1 MAERKVLNKYYP
13 SDFDP
18 DKLRTIEK
26 KNTPKICNVRMMLP
40 MTMKCYTCGTYTYIG
55 TKCNM
60 KVEPVQDEDYLGIT
74 LYRFYY
80 RCSNCFSQITFKT
93 DPKNNDYTAE
103 IGASRNHEPW
113 KDIMLAEE
121 EYKNNKKMEMRDD
134 AMKNLEYRTYDSKR
148 EMDILEATDKV
159 KELNRREA
167 NIDYDEL
174 IKKIRECHD
183 KDELNINKEKET
195 DKEKEKEKE
204 KQTLNEKKEIEKMF
218 RNIKNIKKSQNKE
231 KMNKD
236 DNKNILDK
244 LIKGIDYKINKNGQS
259 QNKEKIKE
267 EKEKKLKEKIENN
280 FVLKKKVEREEK
292 DIENNQN
299 KFQKFLDNSEEE
311 NSDNSAQEKNIKDI
325 FKKPL
330 INFSKLK
337 EKK

>member
-167 NIDYDEL
+167 NIDYNEL

-195 DKEKEKEKE
+195 DKEKEKEK
-204 KQTLNEKKEIEKMF
+204 QTLNEKKEIEKMF
-218 RNIKNIKKSQNKE
+218 RNIKNIKKSQR
-231 KMNKD
+231 D

-244 LIKGIDYKINKNGQS
+244 LIKGIDYKINKNGNSNNQ
-259 QNKEKIKE
+259 
-267 EKEKKLKEKIENN
+267 EKKLKEKIENN
-280 FVLKKKVEREEK
+280 FFLKKKVEREEK

-311 NSDNSAQEKNIKDI
+311 NSDNSDQEKDIKDI

-330 INFSKLK
+330 INFSKLN

>member
-26 KNTPKICNVRMMLP
+26 KNTKKICNVRMMLP

-60 KVEPVQDEDYLGIT
+60 KVEPVDDEDYLGIT

-103 IGASRNHEPW
+103 IGASRNHQPW

-121 EYKNNKKMEMRDD
+121 EFKNNKKMEMKDD

-167 NIDYDEL
+167 NIDFDGM

-183 KDELNINKEKET
+183 KEKEKLENNKDNIKDK
-195 DKEKEKEKE
+195 DKEK
-204 KQTLNEKKEIEKMF
+204 QALNEKKEIEKMF
-218 RNIKNIKKSQNKE
+218 KYIKNKKNEE
-231 KMNKD
+231 KKDNRD
-236 DNKNILDK
+236 DNKDILDK
-244 LIKGIDYKINKNGQS
+244 LIKGIDFKIKTNK
-259 QNKEKIKE
+259 NKEK
-267 EKEKKLKEKIENN
+267 EKENREKILKEKIESN
-280 FVLKKKVEREEK
+280 FFLKKKLEREEK
-292 DIENNQN
+292 NIEKNCNN
-299 KFQKFLDNSEEE
+299 KFINFLDENDED
-311 NSDNSAQEKNIKDI
+311 NSDNSNSENQKNINDI

-330 INFSKLK
+330 INFSKFKKKK
-337 EKK
+337 EI

>member
-183 KDELNINKEKET
+183 KDELNINKEKEN

-218 RNIKNIKKSQNKE
+218 RNIKNIKKSQR
-231 KMNKD
+231 D

-244 LIKGIDYKINKNGQS
+244 LIKGIDYKINKNGNSNNQ
-259 QNKEKIKE
+259 
-267 EKEKKLKEKIENN
+267 EKKLKEKIENN
-280 FVLKKKVEREEK
+280 FFLKKKVEREEK

-311 NSDNSAQEKNIKDI
+311 NSDNSDQEKNIKDI

-330 INFSKLK
+330 INFSKLN
-337 EKK
+337 KKK

>member
-183 KDELNINKEKET
+183 KDELNINKEKEN
-195 DKEKEKEKE
+195 DKEKE

-218 RNIKNIKKSQNKE
+218 RNIKNIKKSQR
-231 KMNKD
+231 D

-244 LIKGIDYKINKNGQS
+244 LIKGIDYKINKNGNSNNQ
-259 QNKEKIKE
+259 
-267 EKEKKLKEKIENN
+267 EKKLKEKIENN
-280 FVLKKKVEREEK
+280 FFLKKKVEREEK

-311 NSDNSAQEKNIKDI
+311 NSDNSDQEKNIKDI

-330 INFSKLK
+330 INFSKFK

>member
-18 DKLRTIEK
+18 DKLRTIER

-80 RCSNCFSQITFKT
+80 RCSNCYSQITFKT

-167 NIDYDEL
+167 NIDFDNL

-183 KDELNINKEKET
+183 KEDNKNDKGEINNKDK
-195 DKEKEKEKE
+195 DKEKNA
-204 KQTLNEKKEIEKMF
+204 LNEKKEIEKMF
-218 RNIKNIKKSQNKE
+218 KFINNKKKEENKN
-231 KMNKD
+231 NKD
-236 DNKNILDK
+236 NNDKNILDK
-244 LIKGIDYKINKNGQS
+244 LMKGIDYKIKKSNK
-259 QNKEKIKE
+259 NKEKEKDD
-267 EKEKKLKEKIENN
+267 KEKSLKEKIENN
-280 FVLKKKVEREEK
+280 FFLQKKVEREEK
-292 DIENNQN
+292 ELEKNSNNN
-299 KFQKFLDNSEEE
+299 FDNFLDDDDK
-311 NSDNSAQEKNIKDI
+311 DNSNKSDEEKNINDI

-330 INFSKLK
+330 INFSKF
-337 EKK
+337 KKKKCD

>member
-183 KDELNINKEKET
+183 KDELNINKEKEN

-218 RNIKNIKKSQNKE
+218 RNIKNIKKSQR
-231 KMNKD
+231 D

-244 LIKGIDYKINKNGQS
+244 LIKGIDYKINKNGNSNNQ
-259 QNKEKIKE
+259 
-267 EKEKKLKEKIENN
+267 EKKLKEKIENN
-280 FVLKKKVEREEK
+280 FFLKKKVEREEK
-292 DIENNQN
+292 DIENNKN

-311 NSDNSAQEKNIKDI
+311 NSDNSDQEKDIKDI

-330 INFSKLK
+330 INFSKLN

>member
-183 KDELNINKEKET
+183 KDELNIDKEKEN

-218 RNIKNIKKSQNKE
+218 RNIKNIKKSQR
-231 KMNKD
+231 D

-244 LIKGIDYKINKNGQS
+244 LIKGIDYKINKNGNSNNQ
-259 QNKEKIKE
+259 
-267 EKEKKLKEKIENN
+267 EKKLKEKIENN
-280 FVLKKKVEREEK
+280 FFLKKKVEREEK
-292 DIENNQN
+292 DIENNKN
-299 KFQKFLDNSEEE
+299 KIQKFLDNSEEE
-311 NSDNSAQEKNIKDI
+311 NSDNSDQEKDIKDI

-330 INFSKLK
+330 INFSKLN
-337 EKK
+337 KKK

>member
-183 KDELNINKEKET
+183 KDELNINKEKEN

-204 KQTLNEKKEIEKMF
+204 KQNLNEKKEIEKMF
-218 RNIKNIKKSQNKE
+218 RNIKNIKKSQR
-231 KMNKD
+231 D

-244 LIKGIDYKINKNGQS
+244 LIKGIDYKINKNGNSNNQ
-259 QNKEKIKE
+259 
-267 EKEKKLKEKIENN
+267 EKKLKEKIENN
-280 FVLKKKVEREEK
+280 FFLKKKVEREEK

-311 NSDNSAQEKNIKDI
+311 NSDNSDQEKNIKDI

-330 INFSKLK
+330 INFSKLN

>member
-26 KNTPKICNVRMMLP
+26 KNTKKICNVRMMLP

-60 KVEPVQDEDYLGIT
+60 KVEPVEDEDYLGIT

-80 RCSNCFSQITFKT
+80 RCSNCYSQITFKT

-148 EMDILEATDKV
+148 EMDILESMDKV

-167 NIDYDEL
+167 NIDFDGL
-174 IKKIRECHD
+174 IKKIRESHE
-183 KDELNINKEKET
+183 KDENKINLANKDN
-195 DKEKEKEKE
+195 DKEKEK
-204 KQTLNEKKEIEKMF
+204 QAINEKKEIEKMF
-218 RNIKNIKKSQNKE
+218 KYIKNKKNEEKKSNDKG
-231 KMNKD
+231 KKD
-236 DNKNILDK
+236 DNKNILEK
-244 LIKGIDYKINKNGQS
+244 LIKGIDYKINKSNK
-259 QNKEKIKE
+259 NKEKGKE
-267 EKEKKLKEKIENN
+267 DKEKTLKEKIENN
-280 FVLKKKVEREEK
+280 FFLKKKLEREEN
-292 DIENNQN
+292 DIEKNDGN
-299 KFQKFLDNSEEE
+299 KFKSFLDDNNDD
-311 NSDNSAQEKNIKDI
+311 NSDNSEKEKNIEDI
-325 FKKPL
+325 FKKPI
-330 INFSKLK
+330 INFSKF
-337 EKK
+337 KKKKDI

>member
-183 KDELNINKEKET
+183 KD
-195 DKEKEKEKE
+195 D
-204 KQTLNEKKEIEKMF
+204 LNEKKEIEKMF
-218 RNIKNIKKSQNKE
+218 RNIKNIKKSQR
-231 KMNKD
+231 D

-244 LIKGIDYKINKNGQS
+244 LIKGIDYKINKNGNSNNQ
-259 QNKEKIKE
+259 
-267 EKEKKLKEKIENN
+267 EKKLKEKIENN
-280 FVLKKKVEREEK
+280 FFLKKKVEREEK
-292 DIENNQN
+292 DIENNKN

-311 NSDNSAQEKNIKDI
+311 NSDNSDQEKDIKDI

-330 INFSKLK
+330 INFSKLN
-337 EKK
+337 KKK

>member
-18 DKLRTIEK
+18 DKLRTIEQK
-26 KNTPKICNVRMMLP
+26 RTAKICNVRMMLP

-80 RCSNCFSQITFKT
+80 RCSNCYSQITFKT

-113 KDIMLAEE
+113 KDIQLAEE

-167 NIDYDEL
+167 NIDFDVL
-174 IKKIRECHD
+174 IKKIRESH
-183 KDELNINKEKET
+183 
-195 DKEKEKEKE
+195 DKEKEKEKNENNNIKDKDKE
-204 KQTLNEKKEIEKMF
+204 KSALNEKKEIEKMF
-218 RNIKNIKKSQNKE
+218 KFINNKKKEENKN
-231 KMNKD
+231 NKD
-236 DNKNILDK
+236 NNDKNILDK
-244 LIKGIDYKINKNGQS
+244 LIKGIDYKIKKS
-259 QNKEKIKE
+259 SKNKEKEKDS
-267 EKEKKLKEKIENN
+267 KEKSLKEKIESN
-280 FVLKKKVEREEK
+280 FYLKKKVEREEK
-292 DIENNQN
+292 EIEKNSNNN
-299 KFQKFLDNSEEE
+299 FDNFLDDDDDKDNSNKSEEE
-311 NSDNSAQEKNIKDI
+311 KDINDI
-325 FKKPL
+325 FKKPI
-330 INFSKLK
+330 INFSKF
-337 EKK
+337 KKKKI

>member
-26 KNTPKICNVRMMLP
+26 KNNPKICNVRMMLP

-80 RCSNCFSQITFKT
+80 RCSNCYSQITFKT

-121 EYKNNKKMEMRDD
+121 EYKNNKKMEMKDD

-148 EMDILEATDKV
+148 ELDILEATDKV

-167 NIDYDEL
+167 NIDFDNL
-174 IKKIRECHD
+174 MKKIRECHD
-183 KDELNINKEKET
+183 KEDIDKKNLNNKIKGDNDF
-195 DKEKEKEKE
+195 DKKN
-204 KQTLNEKKEIEKMF
+204 LANEKKEIEKMF
-218 RNIKNIKKSQNKE
+218 KKIKNQKNIIENSE
-231 KMNKD
+231 KNNNSD
-236 DNKNILDK
+236 ILDK
-244 LIKGIDYKINKNGQS
+244 LIKGIDYKITKSNKNDKD
-259 QNKEKIKE
+259 NKD
-267 EKEKKLKEKIENN
+267 KEKKLKEKIENN
-280 FVLKKKVEREEK
+280 FFLKKKIEREEK
-292 DIENNQN
+292 DLDNDIKKNDN
-299 KFQKFLDNSEEE
+299 KFGNFLDNNDDDSSNNSEK
-311 NSDNSAQEKNIKDI
+311 EKNIRDI

-330 INFSKLK
+330 INFSKFK
-337 EKK
+337 QKK

>member
-26 KNTPKICNVRMMLP
+26 KNTKKICNVRMMLP

-60 KVEPVQDEDYLGIT
+60 KVEPVEDEDYLGIT

-183 KDELNINKEKET
+183 KDKLNINKEKEN
-195 DKEKEKEKE
+195 EKEKE
-204 KQTLNEKKEIEKMF
+204 KQALNEKKEIEKMF
-218 RNIKNIKKSQNKE
+218 RNIKNMKNSKNKE
-231 KMNKD
+231 KNNQN

-244 LIKGIDYKINKNGQS
+244 LIKGIDYKMNKHG

-280 FVLKKKVEREEK
+280 FFLKKKVEREEK
-292 DIENNQN
+292 EKDIENSQN
-299 KFQKFLDNSEEE
+299 IFKKFLDNSEDE
-311 NSDNSAQEKNIKDI
+311 NSDNSEKEKNIKDI

>member
-167 NIDYDEL
+167 NIDFDEL
-174 IKKIRECHD
+174 IKKIRESHD
-183 KDELNINKEKET
+183 KKDKLNINNEKEN
-195 DKEKEKEKE
+195 EKEKE
-204 KQTLNEKKEIEKMF
+204 KQNLNEKKEIEKIF
-218 RNIKNIKKSQNKE
+218 RNIKNMKNSQNNE
-231 KMNKD
+231 KNNQD

-244 LIKGIDYKINKNGQS
+244 LIKGIDYKINKNGNSNNQ
-259 QNKEKIKE
+259 
-267 EKEKKLKEKIENN
+267 EKKLKEKIENN
-280 FVLKKKVEREEK
+280 FFLKKKVEREEK

-311 NSDNSAQEKNIKDI
+311 NSDNSDQEKDIKDI

-330 INFSKLK
+330 INFSKLN
-337 EKK
+337 KKK

>member
-26 KNTPKICNVRMMLP
+26 KNTRKICNVRMMLP
-40 MTMKCYTCGTYTYIG
+40 MTMKCYTCGHYTYIG

-80 RCSNCFSQITFKT
+80 RCSNCYSQITFKT

-121 EYKNNKKMEMRDD
+121 EYKNNKKLEMKDD

-148 EMDILEATDKV
+148 EMDILEATDQV

-167 NIDYDEL
+167 HIDFDYL
-174 IKKIRECHD
+174 IKKVRES
-183 KDELNINKEKET
+183 
-195 DKEKEKEKE
+195 DKEKEKKEKE
-204 KQTLNEKKEIEKMF
+204 NIQEKKEIEKMYQ
-218 RNIKNIKKSQNKE
+218 NLKNQKDNKL
-231 KMNKD
+231 
-236 DNKNILDK
+236 NKNIFDK
-244 LIKGIDYKINKNGQS
+244 LIKN
-259 QNKEKIKE
+259 EKSLNDKD
-267 EKEKKLKEKIENN
+267 KIEKN
-280 FVLKKKVEREEK
+280 FFLQKKVEREEK
-292 DIENNQN
+292 EIKINKEKNKKNN
-299 KFQKFLDNSEEE
+299 FLSDDDDNSDKSE
-311 NSDNSAQEKNIKDI
+311 EKNIKDI

-330 INFSKLK
+330 INFSKKLK
-337 EKK
+337 K

>member
-26 KNTPKICNVRMMLP
+26 KNTRKICNVRMMLP
-40 MTMKCYTCGTYTYIG
+40 MTMKCYTCGHYTYIG

-80 RCSNCFSQITFKT
+80 RCSNCYSQITFKT

-121 EYKNNKKMEMRDD
+121 EYKNNKKLEMKDD

-148 EMDILEATDKV
+148 EMDILEATDQV

-167 NIDYDEL
+167 HIDFDYL
-174 IKKIRECHD
+174 IKKVRES
-183 KDELNINKEKET
+183 
-195 DKEKEKEKE
+195 DKEKEKKEKE
-204 KQTLNEKKEIEKMF
+204 NIQEKKEIEKMYK
-218 RNIKNIKKSQNKE
+218 NLKNQKDNKLSKNIF
-231 KMNKD
+231 
-236 DNKNILDK
+236 DK
-244 LIKGIDYKINKNGQS
+244 LIKN
-259 QNKEKIKE
+259 EKSLNDKD
-267 EKEKKLKEKIENN
+267 KIENKDKIEKN
-280 FVLKKKVEREEK
+280 FFLQKKVEREEK
-292 DIENNQN
+292 EIKINKEKNKKNN
-299 KFQKFLDNSEEE
+299 FLSDDDDNSDKSE
-311 NSDNSAQEKNIKDI
+311 EKNIKDI

-330 INFSKLK
+330 INFSKKLK
-337 EKK
+337 K

>member
-183 KDELNINKEKET
+183 KDELNINKEKEN

-218 RNIKNIKKSQNKE
+218 RNIKNIKKSQR
-231 KMNKD
+231 D

-244 LIKGIDYKINKNGQS
+244 LIKGIDYKINKNGNSNNQ
-259 QNKEKIKE
+259 
-267 EKEKKLKEKIENN
+267 EKKLKEKIE
-280 FVLKKKVEREEK
+280 
-292 DIENNQN
+292 
-299 KFQKFLDNSEEE
+299 
-311 NSDNSAQEKNIKDI
+311 IKYNYSI
-325 FKKPL
+325 K
-330 INFSKLK
+330 
-337 EKK
+337 

>member
-26 KNTPKICNVRMMLP
+26 KKTQKICNVRMMLP

-183 KDELNINKEKET
+183 KDKLNINKEKEN
-195 DKEKEKEKE
+195 DKEKEK
-204 KQTLNEKKEIEKMF
+204 QALNEKKEIEKMF
-218 RNIKNIKKSQNKE
+218 RNIKNIKNTQNKE
-231 KMNKD
+231 KNNKD

-280 FVLKKKVEREEK
+280 FFLKKKVEREEK

>member
-1 MAERKVLNKYYP
+1 MAEGKVLNKYYP

-167 NIDYDEL
+167 NNIDYNEL

-195 DKEKEKEKE
+195 DKEKEKEK
-204 KQTLNEKKEIEKMF
+204 QTLNEKKEIEKMF
-218 RNIKNIKKSQNKE
+218 RNIKNIKKSQR
-231 KMNKD
+231 D

-244 LIKGIDYKINKNGQS
+244 LIKGIDYKINKNGNSNNQ
-259 QNKEKIKE
+259 
-267 EKEKKLKEKIENN
+267 EKKLKEKIENN
-280 FVLKKKVEREEK
+280 FFLKKKVEREEK

-311 NSDNSAQEKNIKDI
+311 NSDNSDQEKNIKDI

-330 INFSKLK
+330 INFSKLN
-337 EKK
+337 KKK

>member
-195 DKEKEKEKE
+195 DKEKEKEK
-204 KQTLNEKKEIEKMF
+204 QTLNEKKEIEKMF
-218 RNIKNIKKSQNKE
+218 RNIKNIKKSQR
-231 KMNKD
+231 D

-244 LIKGIDYKINKNGQS
+244 LIKGIDYKINKNGNSNNQ
-259 QNKEKIKE
+259 
-267 EKEKKLKEKIENN
+267 EKKLKEKIENN
-280 FVLKKKVEREEK
+280 FFLKKKVEREEK
-292 DIENNQN
+292 DIENNKN

-311 NSDNSAQEKNIKDI
+311 NSDNSDQEKNIKDI

-330 INFSKLK
+330 INFSKLN
-337 EKK
+337 KKK

>member
-26 KNTPKICNVRMMLP
+26 KNTRKICNVRMMLP
-40 MTMKCYTCGTYTYIG
+40 MTMKCYTCGHYTYIG

-80 RCSNCFSQITFKT
+80 RCSNCYSQITFKT

-121 EYKNNKKMEMRDD
+121 EYKNNKKLEMKDD

-148 EMDILEATDKV
+148 EMDILEATDQV

-167 NIDYDEL
+167 HIDFEYL
-174 IKKIRECHD
+174 IKKVRES
-183 KDELNINKEKET
+183 
-195 DKEKEKEKE
+195 DKEKEKKEKE
-204 KQTLNEKKEIEKMF
+204 NIQEKKEIEKMF
-218 RNIKNIKKSQNKE
+218 KNLKNQKDNNKL
-231 KMNKD
+231 
-236 DNKNILDK
+236 NKNIFDK
-244 LIKGIDYKINKNGQS
+244 LIKNEKNL
-259 QNKEKIKE
+259 NDKD
-267 EKEKKLKEKIENN
+267 KIENKDKIEKN
-280 FVLKKKVEREEK
+280 FFLQKKVEREEK
-292 DIENNQN
+292 EIKINKEKNKKNN
-299 KFQKFLDNSEEE
+299 FLSDDDDNSDKSE
-311 NSDNSAQEKNIKDI
+311 EKNIKDI

-330 INFSKLK
+330 INFSKKLK
-337 EKK
+337 K

>member
-18 DKLRTIEK
+18 DKLRTIER

-80 RCSNCFSQITFKT
+80 RCSNCYSQITFKT

-167 NIDYDEL
+167 NIDFDNL

-183 KDELNINKEKET
+183 KEDNKNDKGEINNKDK
-195 DKEKEKEKE
+195 DKEKNA
-204 KQTLNEKKEIEKMF
+204 LNEKKEIEKMF
-218 RNIKNIKKSQNKE
+218 KFINNKKKEENKN
-231 KMNKD
+231 NKD
-236 DNKNILDK
+236 NNDKNILDK
-244 LIKGIDYKINKNGQS
+244 LMKGIDYKIKKSNK
-259 QNKEKIKE
+259 NKEKEKDDKE
-267 EKEKKLKEKIENN
+267 ISLKEKIENN
-280 FVLKKKVEREEK
+280 FFLQKKVEREEK
-292 DIENNQN
+292 ELKKNSNNN
-299 KFQKFLDNSEEE
+299 FDNFLDDDDK
-311 NSDNSAQEKNIKDI
+311 DNSNKSDEEKNINDI

-330 INFSKLK
+330 INFSKF
-337 EKK
+337 KKKKCD

>member
-183 KDELNINKEKET
+183 KDELNINKEKEN

-218 RNIKNIKKSQNKE
+218 RNIKNIKKSQR
-231 KMNKD
+231 D

-244 LIKGIDYKINKNGQS
+244 LIKGIDYKINKNGNSNNQ
-259 QNKEKIKE
+259 
-267 EKEKKLKEKIENN
+267 EKKLKEKIENN
-280 FVLKKKVEREEK
+280 FFLKKKVEREEK
-292 DIENNQN
+292 DIENNKN
-299 KFQKFLDNSEEE
+299 KIQKFLDNSEEE
-311 NSDNSAQEKNIKDI
+311 NSDNSDQEKDIKDI

-330 INFSKLK
+330 INFSKLN
-337 EKK
+337 KKK

>member
-26 KNTPKICNVRMMLP
+26 KNTHKVCNVRMMLP
-40 MTMKCYTCGTYTYIG
+40 MTMKCYTCGHYTYIG

-80 RCSNCFSQITFKT
+80 RCSNCYSQITFKT

-121 EYKNNKKMEMRDD
+121 EYKNNKKLEMKDD
-134 AMKNLEYRTYDSKR
+134 QMKNLEYRTYDSKR
-148 EMDILEATDKV
+148 EMDILEATDQV

-167 NIDYDEL
+167 HIDFNYL
-174 IKKIRECHD
+174 IKKVRES
-183 KDELNINKEKET
+183 NKEKEK
-195 DKEKEKEKE
+195 KEKKNKENIQE
-204 KQTLNEKKEIEKMF
+204 RKEIEKMF
-218 RNIKNIKKSQNKE
+218 KNLKNQKNI
-231 KMNKD
+231 
-236 DNKNILDK
+236 NKNIFDK
-244 LIKGIDYKINKNGQS
+244 LINIDS
-259 QNKEKIKE
+259 HKIKE
-267 EKEKKLKEKIENN
+267 EEKEKNEKIEKT
-280 FVLKKKVEREEK
+280 FFLKKKVEREEK
-292 DIENNQN
+292 EIENEKN
-299 KFQKFLDNSEEE
+299 KKDNKNNNFLSDDENNSENSEE
-311 NSDNSAQEKNIKDI
+311 EKNIKDI

-330 INFSKLK
+330 INFSHKIPN
-337 EKK
+337 KK

>member
-183 KDELNINKEKET
+183 KDELNIDKEKEN
-195 DKEKEKEKE
+195 DKEKEKEK
-204 KQTLNEKKEIEKMF
+204 QNLNEKKEIEKMF
-218 RNIKNIKKSQNKE
+218 RNIKNIKKSQR
-231 KMNKD
+231 D

-244 LIKGIDYKINKNGQS
+244 LIKGIDYKINKNGNSNNQ
-259 QNKEKIKE
+259 
-267 EKEKKLKEKIENN
+267 EKKLKEKIENN
-280 FVLKKKVEREEK
+280 FFLKKKVEREEK
-292 DIENNQN
+292 DIENNKN

-311 NSDNSAQEKNIKDI
+311 NSDNSDQEKDIKDI

-330 INFSKLK
+330 INFSKLN
-337 EKK
+337 KKK

>member
-195 DKEKEKEKE
+195 DKEKEKEK
-204 KQTLNEKKEIEKMF
+204 QTLNEKKEIEKMF
-218 RNIKNIKKSQNKE
+218 RNIKNIKKSQRDE
-231 KMNKD
+231 
-236 DNKNILDK
+236 NKNILDK
-244 LIKGIDYKINKNGQS
+244 LIKGIDYKINKNGNSNNQ
-259 QNKEKIKE
+259 
-267 EKEKKLKEKIENN
+267 EKKLKEKIENN
-280 FVLKKKVEREEK
+280 FFLKKKVEREEK

-311 NSDNSAQEKNIKDI
+311 NSDNSDQEKNIKDI

-330 INFSKLK
+330 INFSKLN

>member
-167 NIDYDEL
+167 NIDFDEL

-183 KDELNINKEKET
+183 KDKLNINKEKENDKDK
-195 DKEKEKEKE
+195 DKEK
-204 KQTLNEKKEIEKMF
+204 QALNEKKEIEKMF
-218 RNIKNIKKSQNKE
+218 RNIKNIKNAQTKE
-231 KMNKD
+231 KNNRD
-236 DNKNILDK
+236 DNKSILDK
-244 LIKGIDYKINKNGQS
+244 LIKGIDYKINKNN

-267 EKEKKLKEKIENN
+267 DKEKKLKEKIENN
-280 FVLKKKVEREEK
+280 FFLKKKVEREEK
-292 DIENNQN
+292 EKDIDNSQN
-299 KFQKFLDNSEEE
+299 IFKKFLDNSDEE
-311 NSDNSAQEKNIKDI
+311 NSDNSEKEKNIKDI

>member
-13 SDFDP
+13 PDFDP

-26 KNTPKICNVRMMLP
+26 KNTRKICNVRMMLP
-40 MTMKCYTCGTYTYIG
+40 MTMKCYTCGHYTYIG

-80 RCSNCFSQITFKT
+80 RCSNCYSQITFKT

-121 EYKNNKKMEMRDD
+121 EYKNNKKLEMKDD

-148 EMDILEATDKV
+148 EMDILEATDQV

-167 NIDYDEL
+167 HIDFNYL
-174 IKKIRECHD
+174 IKKVRES
-183 KDELNINKEKET
+183 
-195 DKEKEKEKE
+195 DKEKEKKDKE
-204 KQTLNEKKEIEKMF
+204 NLQEKKEIEKMF
-218 RNIKNIKKSQNKE
+218 KNLKNNNKKNEQNKNLFE
-231 KMNKD
+231 
-236 DNKNILDK
+236 K
-244 LIKGIDYKINKNGQS
+244 LINHDINKKENDD
-259 QNKEKIKE
+259 KEK
-267 EKEKKLKEKIENN
+267 KEKIENT
-280 FVLKKKVEREEK
+280 FFLKKKVEREEK
-292 DIENNQN
+292 EIENNNEFN
-299 KFQKFLDNSEEE
+299 KKNNFLSDDDDSDKLEE
-311 NSDNSAQEKNIKDI
+311 EKNIKDI

-330 INFSKLK
+330 INFSYKS
-337 EKK
+337 KKNL

>member
-183 KDELNINKEKET
+183 KDELNINKEKEN
-195 DKEKEKEKE
+195 DKEKEKEK
-204 KQTLNEKKEIEKMF
+204 QNLNEKKEIEKMF
-218 RNIKNIKKSQNKE
+218 RKIKNIKKSQR
-231 KMNKD
+231 D

-244 LIKGIDYKINKNGQS
+244 LIKGIDYKINKNGNSNNQ
-259 QNKEKIKE
+259 
-267 EKEKKLKEKIENN
+267 EKKLKEKIENN
-280 FVLKKKVEREEK
+280 FFLKKKVEREEK

-311 NSDNSAQEKNIKDI
+311 NSDNSDQEKNIKDI

-330 INFSKLK
+330 INFSKLN

>member
-1 MAERKVLNKYYP
+1 
-13 SDFDP
+13 
-18 DKLRTIEK
+18 
-26 KNTPKICNVRMMLP
+26 
-40 MTMKCYTCGTYTYIG
+40 
-55 TKCNM
+55 M

-80 RCSNCFSQITFKT
+80 RCSNCYSQITFKT

-167 NIDYDEL
+167 NIDFDNL

-183 KDELNINKEKET
+183 KEDNKNDKGEINNKDK
-195 DKEKEKEKE
+195 DKEKNA
-204 KQTLNEKKEIEKMF
+204 LNEKKEIEKMF
-218 RNIKNIKKSQNKE
+218 KFINNKKKEENKN
-231 KMNKD
+231 NKD
-236 DNKNILDK
+236 NNDKNILDK
-244 LIKGIDYKINKNGQS
+244 LMKGIDYKIKKSNK
-259 QNKEKIKE
+259 NKEKEKDDKE
-267 EKEKKLKEKIENN
+267 LSIKEKIENN
-280 FVLKKKVEREEK
+280 FFLQKKVEREEK
-292 DIENNQN
+292 ELEKNSNDNFDN
-299 KFQKFLDNSEEE
+299 FLDDDDKDNSNKSEEE
-311 NSDNSAQEKNIKDI
+311 KNINDI

-330 INFSKLK
+330 INFSKF
-337 EKK
+337 KKKKCD

>member
-26 KNTPKICNVRMMLP
+26 KNTRKICNVRMMLP
-40 MTMKCYTCGTYTYIG
+40 MTMKCYTCGNYTYIG

-80 RCSNCFSQITFKT
+80 RCSNCYSQITFKT

-121 EYKNNKKMEMRDD
+121 EYKNNKKLEMKDD

-148 EMDILEATDKV
+148 EMDILEATDQV

-167 NIDYDEL
+167 HIDFDYL
-174 IKKIRECHD
+174 IKKVRES
-183 KDELNINKEKET
+183 
-195 DKEKEKEKE
+195 DKEKEKKDKE
-204 KQTLNEKKEIEKMF
+204 IIQERKEIEKMF
-218 RNIKNIKKSQNKE
+218 KNLKGQ
-231 KMNKD
+231 KD
-236 DNKNILDK
+236 N
-244 LIKGIDYKINKNGQS
+244 KINKNIFDKFIKNNL
-259 QNKEKIKE
+259 NKNEKE
-267 EKEKKLKEKIENN
+267 ENDKQKPIDKT
-280 FVLKKKVEREEK
+280 FFLKKKVEREEK
-292 DIENNQN
+292 EIQKNKINNN
-299 KFQKFLDNSEEE
+299 KNNFLFDEDE
-311 NSDNSAQEKNIKDI
+311 NSDKSEEQKNIKDI

-330 INFSKLK
+330 INFSKK
-337 EKK
+337 IK

>member
-183 KDELNINKEKET
+183 KDELNINKEKEN

-218 RNIKNIKKSQNKE
+218 RNIKNIKKSQR
-231 KMNKD
+231 D

-244 LIKGIDYKINKNGQS
+244 LIKGIDYKINKNGNSNNQ
-259 QNKEKIKE
+259 EKN
-267 EKEKKLKEKIENN
+267 LKEKIENN
-280 FVLKKKVEREEK
+280 FFLKKKVEREEK

-311 NSDNSAQEKNIKDI
+311 NSDNSDQEKNIKDI

-330 INFSKLK
+330 INFSKLN
-337 EKK
+337 KKK